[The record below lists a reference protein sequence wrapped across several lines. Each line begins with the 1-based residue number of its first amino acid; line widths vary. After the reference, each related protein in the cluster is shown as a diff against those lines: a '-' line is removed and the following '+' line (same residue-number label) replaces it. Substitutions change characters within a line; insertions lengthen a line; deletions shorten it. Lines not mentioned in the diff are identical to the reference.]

1 MATNA
6 DTQACL
12 NETKA
17 PTIITPGAANTA
29 TKLYSDKIG
38 DASRQTAL
46 QLKML
51 QNAEIV
57 ESDVGLR
64 QQMEEG
70 FQKLNALAR
79 AEANIQSE
87 MRTAVA
93 TYREFLDWD
102 TRFRAVA
109 GPLGYSV

>member
-6 DTQACL
+6 DTQAYL
-12 NETKA
+12 NETKV
-17 PTIITPGAANTA
+17 PSIIPPAGIRTA
-29 TKLYSDKIG
+29 TKTYADKIG
-38 DASRQTAL
+38 DALRETAL

-51 QNAEIV
+51 QTAEIS
-57 ESDVGLR
+57 EADAGLA

-102 TRFRAVA
+102 ARFRAVA
-109 GPLGYSV
+109 GPLGYTV